1 MSDHAACPLCAR
13 IAGGVGRPTCPLC
26 AGHARITLGHHAD
39 LTPNVVAIAIR
50 RAVDTTLEEITA
62 GALDPSIA
70 LTELADGL
78 VGDGYLAP
86 PPRTDPIVDEVARAR
101 RRPIVNVE
109 PARPLADVVFL
120 RRPR

>member
-39 LTPNVVAIAIR
+39 LTPNVVA
-50 RAVDTTLEEITA
+50 
-62 GALDPSIA
+62 IA